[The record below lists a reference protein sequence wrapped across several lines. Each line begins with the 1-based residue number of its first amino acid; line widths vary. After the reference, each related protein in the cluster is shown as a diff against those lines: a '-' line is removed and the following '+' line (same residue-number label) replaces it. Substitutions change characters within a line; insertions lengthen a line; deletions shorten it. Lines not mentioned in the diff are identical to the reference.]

1 MIYNCQSNDYLTIS
15 ARSWTSNINTNIWK
29 YKCTSFP
36 FVVLYITVHVS
47 PQKWNGICLQGY
59 LSDLLSK
66 YAKHPNNQDNLFIG
80 DIFIELDQKDV
91 AVQPQEYH
99 IGQLEINNRTYYVSN
114 QLLISNKQGW
124 MVMSIFRLYIYFFV
138 KKISD

>member
-1 MIYNCQSNDYLTIS
+1 MITQPYQLDLEPAILIPIFAN
-15 ARSWTSNINTNIWK
+15 
-29 YKCTSFP
+29 TSFL
-36 FVVLYITVHVS
+36 FVVIYIIVS

-138 KKISD
+138 KKIID

>member
-1 MIYNCQSNDYLTIS
+1 MVIYI
-15 ARSWTSNINTNIWK
+15 IV
-29 YKCTSFP
+29 F
-36 FVVLYITVHVS
+36 

-59 LSDLLSK
+59 LSDLLCK

-99 IGQLEINNRTYYVSN
+99 IGQLEIKNRT
-114 QLLISNKQGW
+114 
-124 MVMSIFRLYIYFFV
+124 
-138 KKISD
+138 